1 MDILIP
7 TIGSSGDVYPLLTLG
22 EALSKRGHQVTVVAN
37 QVFKD
42 TVIECGLNFIQL
54 GDLSSYE
61 AVLSDPDLWHP
72 QRAFNLIARQ
82 FVLPSIRPLFSA
94 IEQFDPQNTLVLACG
109 FCFGARLA
117 QEKWGYPTLSL
128 HLQPAVFQSAYTPPK
143 IANLSF
149 PDWLPVPI
157 TKAALGALDRFIT
170 DPVLAP
176 ELNLFRE
183 QLYLQPVQS
192 VFSHWMH
199 SLEGVIGLFPEWFA
213 APQSDWPVNTELT
226 GFIGNRH
233 ADTPLSKGLVDFL
246 EFGEAPVIFTAGTSM
261 RFARSFFEQSI
272 EACRILDIRGVFIA
286 SDPFQIPDDLPD
298 RILYVP
304 FAPFQT
310 LLKKSLAI
318 VHHGGIGTLAQA
330 LNAGIPQL
338 ITPYSHDQ
346 PDNAE
351 RIFQLG
357 VGDRIT
363 PKHYQGKL
371 AAKKIANLLDSKD
384 VRRMTRVIAEWIDFS
399 ESLNTTCQLI
409 EMHLPERL
417 KK

>member
-1 MDILIP
+1 
-7 TIGSSGDVYPLLTLG
+7 
-22 EALSKRGHQVTVVAN
+22 
-37 QVFKD
+37 
-42 TVIECGLNFIQL
+42 
-54 GDLSSYE
+54 
-61 AVLSDPDLWHP
+61 
-72 QRAFNLIARQ
+72 
-82 FVLPSIRPLFSA
+82 
-94 IEQFDPQNTLVLACG
+94 
-109 FCFGARLA
+109 
-117 QEKWGYPTLSL
+117 
-128 HLQPAVFQSAYTPPK
+128 
-143 IANLSF
+143 
-149 PDWLPVPI
+149 
-157 TKAALGALDRFIT
+157 
-170 DPVLAP
+170 
-176 ELNLFRE
+176 
-183 QLYLQPVQS
+183 
-192 VFSHWMH
+192 
-199 SLEGVIGLFPEWFA
+199 
-213 APQSDWPVNTELT
+213 
-226 GFIGNRH
+226 
-233 ADTPLSKGLVDFL
+233 
-246 EFGEAPVIFTAGTSM
+246 M

-286 SDPFQIPDDLPD
+286 SDPSQIPDDLPD

-357 VGDRIT
+357 VGDQIK

-371 AAKKIANLLDSKD
+371 VAKKIANLLDSKD

-409 EMHLPERL
+409 EMHLPDRL

>member
-22 EALSKRGHQVTVVAN
+22 EALSMRGHQVTVIAN
-37 QVFKD
+37 QVFKEMA
-42 TVIECGLNFIQL
+42 IECGLNFIQL
-54 GDLSSYE
+54 GDLSSFE

-82 FVLPSIRPLFSA
+82 FVLPSIRPLLRE

-117 QEKWGYPTLSL
+117 QEKWGYHTISL
-128 HLQPAVFQSAYTPPK
+128 HLQPAVFQSAYAPPK
-143 IANLSF
+143 IGNLSF
-149 PDWLPVPI
+149 PDWLPVPV
-157 TKAALGALDRFIT
+157 TKAALVAMDRFVT

-176 ELNLFRE
+176 ELNLVRE
-183 QLYLQPVQS
+183 QLYLQPVQR

-199 SLEGVIGLFPEWFA
+199 SLEGVVGLFPEWFA
-213 APQSDWPVNTELT
+213 APQLDWPVNTELT
-226 GFIGNRH
+226 GFIGNRN
-233 ADTPLSKGLVDFL
+233 AGAPLSNELEAFL

-261 RFARSFFEQSI
+261 RFARSFFEESI
-272 EACRILDIRGVFIA
+272 EACRILDIRGVFIT
-286 SDPFQIPDDLPD
+286 SDNTQIPDDLPD
-298 RILYVP
+298 RILHVP

-310 LLKKSLAI
+310 LLEKSLAI

-330 LNAGIPQL
+330 LKAGIPQL

-351 RIFQLG
+351 RIVQLG
-357 VGDRIT
+357 AGYRIA
-363 PKHYQGKL
+363 PKQYQGKL
-371 AAKKIANLLDSKD
+371 AAKKIANLLDSKEI
-384 VRRMTRVIAEWIDFS
+384 RRMTQVIAGWIDFS
-399 ESLNTTCQLI
+399 ESLISTCRLI
-409 EMHLPERL
+409 EMHLPDRS
-417 KK
+417 KN